1 MTMKVRF
8 PFSLCLFV
16 LAAPAAAQAANL
28 KQELRTKESA
38 ASKDADALFQVAKW
52 ANEKGLVADAKRLYQ
67 AVLKLKPDHQD
78 ANLAVGNQ
86 LVEGKWL
93 PAKEAEAAR
102 KKAMA
107 VEYAAKGFVE
117 VAGVWVEK
125 DKVDDAKHGV
135 FHHEGERVTKE
146 EKLALMAGKVRHPVT
161 GELIDAI
168 QLEKAKN
175 KSFPIGNEGRW
186 VDEKEADTY
195 HSDVGRPW
203 SLRTKHCTILSTL
216 PLAKLTELKQYADE
230 GCEKVAVLF
239 GSVVPSPANRP
250 VVLIGSS
257 EREYREY
264 GTEMGDGTDCA
275 GAFLVREEAARKI
288 PFQGEIRITVCDN
301 HKEWGTRYIRHAAA
315 LGYAYGIAADVGAD
329 LPLWL
334 QHAFG
339 SYTSRFQTES
349 DAGFLGKAHLQR
361 GGVGNVKA
369 FFSSFAIDG
378 TMENTA
384 IGYNLYEAG
393 LLLSFAAHGGDAKC
407 LEALQ
412 GLTASFADPKKGG
425 PDKAISKLQAA
436 LIEATPKIT
445 AYLNQLIT
453 KAPS

>member
-1 MTMKVRF
+1 MKARF
-8 PFSLCLFV
+8 LFSLCLLV
-16 LAAPAAAQAANL
+16 LAVPAAAQAANL

-52 ANEKGLVADAKRLYQ
+52 ANDKGLVQDAKRLYQ

-93 PAKEAEAAR
+93 PAKEAEVAR

-125 DKVDDAKHGV
+125 DQVDDAKRGV
-135 FHHEGERVTKE
+135 FHHEGERVTKD

-161 GELIDAI
+161 GELFDAI
-168 QLEKAKN
+168 HLDKAKN
-175 KSFPIGNEGRW
+175 NYFPIGTEGRW

-203 SLRTKHCTILSTL
+203 ALRTKHCTILSTL

-239 GSVVPSPANRP
+239 GSAVPSPANRP
-250 VVLIGSS
+250 VVLIAATQ
-257 EREYREY
+257 REYKDY
-264 GTEMGDGTDCA
+264 GAEMGDGSDGA
-275 GAFLVREEAARKI
+275 GAFLVREESARKI
-288 PFQGEIRITVCDN
+288 LFQGEIRITVCDN
-301 HKEWGTRYIRHAAA
+301 DKDWGTRYVRHAAA

-369 FFSSFAIDG
+369 FFSSFAIDAG
-378 TMENTA
+378 SMEPAA

-393 LLLSFAAHGGDAKC
+393 LLLSFAAHAGDSKC

-412 GLTASFADPKKGG
+412 GLTASFADPKKGS
-425 PDKAISKLQAA
+425 PDKAVSKLQAA